1 MSTNARHLKAH
12 VHKKGH
18 FCGIRRDPILWSK
31 DQRRKKLSKKW
42 FHGSKKDQKKLSNE
56 TQIRQHK
63 NIIIGVERQKKSWHN
78 DFLPKFYLKENAFIW
93 KQKSVGPDLLAT
105 SFSRKNRPQNPT
117 CCWLSLTWYTINCME
132 QILYSSALTTLAMLR
147 HTIPL
152 LLSTRNGSKSSR
164 STIKFH

>member
-1 MSTNARHLKAH
+1 MIQRPEKEKIEQKMVSWLKERP
-12 VHKKGH
+12 KKIVKRNPNKATLQYNH
-18 FCGIRRDPILWSK
+18 WSGT
-31 DQRRKKLSKKW
+31 S
-42 FHGSKKDQKKLSNE
+42 
-56 TQIRQHK
+56 
-63 NIIIGVERQKKSWHN
+63 KKSWHN

-105 SFSRKNRPQNPT
+105 SFSGKNRPQNPT

>member
-56 TQIRQHK
+56 TQIRQHY
-63 NIIIGVERQKKSWHN
+63 NIIIGVERQKKADIMISYRF
-78 DFLPKFYLKENAFIW
+78 FLRKRLHLKTDIYT
-93 KQKSVGPDLLAT
+93 QVGPDLLQPHI
-105 SFSRKNRPQNPT
+105 FSNIVQNPT
-117 CCWLSLTWYTINCME
+117 CCWLSLTWYTINWNRY
-132 QILYSSALTTLAMLR
+132 LLLLSTLR
-147 HTIPL
+147 CDTIPL
-152 LLSTRNGSKSSR
+152 LLSTRNGSNLNRFRLNS
-164 STIKFH
+164 I

>member
-56 TQIRQHK
+56 TQIRQHY

-78 DFLPKFYLKENAFIW
+78 DFLPIFFKKTPSFENRYIYTSWPWSTSATHLF
-93 KQKSVGPDLLAT
+93 KYSPESNLLLA
-105 SFSRKNRPQNPT
+105 FSNLVHHQ
-117 CCWLSLTWYTINCME
+117 LE
-132 QILYSSALTTLAMLR
+132 QISSSALNFAMR
-147 HTIPL
+147 HNP
-152 LLSTRNGSKSSR
+152 STVINQKRIEFES
-164 STIKFH
+164 I